1 MKYLLRIQTYNK
13 GALDVPYDT
22 EEAAHEA
29 LAKLKAHI
37 AEGAGK
43 YSSFRGIPQFDVTE
57 ATGLLSVVPHEDEA
71 LTWDA
76 LASGLPIKSSVC
88 P

>member
-1 MKYLLRIQTYNK
+1 MSATQNHIMKYLLRIQTYNK

-37 AEGAGK
+37 AEGFGK
-43 YSSFRGIPQFDVTE
+43 NYSFRGMPQLDVSE
-57 ATGLLSVVPHEDEA
+57 ATGQLSVVAQEDEA
-71 LTWDA
+71 
-76 LASGLPIKSSVC
+76 
-88 P
+88 

>member
-1 MKYLLRIQTYNK
+1 MREGLVVSATQNHIMKYLLRIQTSNK

-29 LAKLKAHI
+29 LAKLEAHI

-43 YSSFRGIPQFDVTE
+43 YSSIPGMPQFDASE
-57 ATGLLSVVPHEDEA
+57 ATGLLSVVPQEDA
-71 LTWDA
+71 R
-76 LASGLPIKSSVC
+76 
-88 P
+88 